1 MDESL
6 DASLVDAPR
15 VIGHDNAVVGVGR
28 VYGREPVLVYDRQRI
43 VSNLVADGMSEQ
55 AAEVYFEEEI
65 AGAWGGPR
73 TPVYLETPLLEKVA
87 D

>member
-6 DASLVDAPR
+6 AASLVDAPR

-28 VYGREPVLVYDRQRI
+28 VYGREPVLVYDRHRI

-55 AAEVYFEEEI
+55 AAEVYFEERI
-65 AGAWGGPR
+65 AGAWCGPR